1 MKEQEAKRKM
11 RDAEKLKKIEEEKKL
26 EDKITGRNRRMKT
39 ATTVKN
45 DQAVE
50 EEKVSVTSEGIFIT
64 YSYMCQTDC

>member
-1 MKEQEAKRKM
+1 M

-39 ATTVKN
+39 AATTIKN

-50 EEKVSVTSEGIFIT
+50 EEKVSVTSEGIYYLFVYASNWLLI
-64 YSYMCQTDC
+64 

>member
-39 ATTVKN
+39 AATTVKN

-50 EEKVSVTSEGIFIT
+50 EEKVSVTSEGIYCF
-64 YSYMCQTDC
+64 MCQTDC